1 MQELMTNGGLT
12 ISIRN
17 IEHLYDQDNVRVSF
31 DLHATSEANPK
42 PKPKLKAEDAIATIP
57 VVVKPEPPAR
67 LLMTEVGATTHEA
80 VKAIAHQLKTAADDL
95 LRQWS

>member
-1 MQELMTNGGLT
+1 MTTGGLT

-17 IEHLYDQDNVRVSF
+17 IEHLYDQGNVRVSF

-42 PKPKLKAEDAIATIP
+42 LNADDAIATIP

-80 VKAIAHQLKTAADDL
+80 VKAIAQQLKTAADDL